1 MAPQFHRLWR
11 HKGLVFLSLWCSGST
26 KLSLYMQTWPCREWK
41 RMQVNYWSW
50 RSSATHNEN
59 TLTFIKS
66 FYTGC
71 LYTELFVKCT
81 IPSIPTAVKSGGI
94 CVSENPVFFL
104 VMSGSCFMLLV
115 HLSHHLLSRESLSVG
130 CFPSKNFRSHTP
142 THKQSSSTQWPPS
155 PGADRPCMCA
165 IFCSGIS
172 IIKRQAEMGGILE
185 KFILV
190 LKTNRLRKKSVIS
203 NHIQIPQDE

>member
-11 HKGLVFLSLWCSGST
+11 HKSLVFLSWCSGST
-26 KLSLYMQTWPCREWK
+26 KLSLYTQTWPCREWK
-41 RMQVNYWSW
+41 LMRENYWSW

-81 IPSIPTAVKSGGI
+81 IPFIPTAVKSGGI
-94 CVSENPVFFL
+94 CVSGIPVFFL

-115 HLSHHLLSRESLSVG
+115 HLSHHLLSRVSLSVG

-155 PGADRPCMCA
+155 PGADRPCLCA
-165 IFCSGIS
+165 IFSSGIS
-172 IIKRQAEMGGILE
+172 IIKRQAEMRGMLE
-185 KFILV
+185 KCIPV